1 MQRVTLQISP
11 NSLCGLFL
19 QIIIRLKLNII
30 TFLIG
35 FDRFISTEDKKA
47 QGSKRDSEVLI
58 HRRKDG
64 GLTVPYRIIDNPTKL
79 TPDDWYVLSTIWK
92 VWVFLCN
99 YCILISW

>member
-1 MQRVTLQISP
+1 MQRVTLQISQ

-30 TFLIG
+30 TFVIG

-79 TPDDWYVLSTIWK
+79 TPDDWYVLSTI
-92 VWVFLCN
+92 
-99 YCILISW
+99 